1 MNTSDSS
8 EQSESPPPTTAKVDR
23 DRSLD
28 RSYPIV
34 CIGASAGGL
43 EAFTQLLKALEIDT
57 GMAFVLIQHLDPN
70 HKSLLTQI
78 LSKSTEMPVM
88 QIEDGMVVEPNCVY
102 IIPPNKKMG
111 IIGGMLKLMPREKIE
126 GKYMPIDA
134 FLQSLAKDRGN
145 KAIAVILSG
154 MDGDGT
160 LGVEAIKAEG
170 GITFAQCEKTAQY
183 DSMPN
188 TAIASGHVDF
198 ILPPQEI
205 AQELA
210 KIGRHPFVA
219 QTSSLETTD
228 ELPLSDPN
236 LLNRIFTLLRNNT
249 GSDFTHYKHATIK
262 RRIMRRL
269 ILHHFQKLEDYITYL
284 QKTPQ
289 EVEAL
294 YQDILIPYTTF
305 FRDPESYKALKNK
318 VFPKLMMDR
327 PPEDAIRIWIPGC
340 STGEEAYSIAICLL
354 EFLQDLA
361 TIPQIQIFATD
372 INQKAIEKARAAIY
386 PDKLMLHVSE
396 ERKKRFF
403 VKIENG
409 YQLGKR
415 IRDLCVFAKQNVSQ
429 DPPFSKLDLI
439 SCRNMLIYLSPFLQK
454 KVIPLF
460 HYALK
465 STGFLMLGASEGTGG
480 FSELFTLVDKK
491 YKIYSRKLA
500 RARLNFE
507 FTTGNHPLQKS
518 NATKKMNEDVSKGL
532 DLQKEADRIVLNRYA
547 PVGVVINED
556 LEILQF
562 RGQVSLYLEPAPGA
576 ASLNLLRMVRSGFL
590 LDLRTAIHK
599 AKDQNIP
606 IRKEGLQVK
615 CNEEFRT
622 VNIEVIPFKPLP
634 SSESYFLVL
643 FEEVTLLD
651 VPKSRAN
658 RTRETKEEEGTALAN
673 QELEI
678 LRLRQELTSTREY
691 LQSIIEE
698 QEVTNE
704 ELKAANE
711 EVLSSNEEFQS
722 TNEELETAKEEIQ
735 ATNEELNTINDE
747 LRNRNRELN
756 QVNNDL
762 NNLLDSVSIPI
773 VMLGKDLCIRLF
785 TPKAKTVLNIMPT
798 DIGRSIG
805 DIHTH
810 INVPNL
816 KKLISDVIKTAS
828 IVELEVQD
836 RSGHWYDLRIQP
848 YKTADNQIEG
858 TVIALVDIDALKR
871 SSDVLKEAG
880 DYARS
885 IVETVRSPIVVLDAD
900 LRVKTANRSFYETFQ
915 VTPEDTEQKSI
926 FDLGNRQWDI
936 PKLRHLLLEVIS
948 NNTSLDDFEVSHN
961 FLNIGDK
968 TMLLNSC
975 KIPLKSGSMETI
987 LLAIED
993 ITDRRRIEEERHQLL
1008 IFEQSA
1014 RETAED
1020 ANRAKDEFLSIL
1032 SHELRNPLS
1041 AIMGWTKLISTKKL
1055 DETQTAH
1062 GLDIIQRSAQAQ
1074 NKLIEDILDISRITT
1089 GKVRL
1094 NVSKVNLAFILEEAR
1109 DIVRLSADAKQI
1121 RLELVVNSQI
1131 VILGDPDRLRQVF
1144 WNLLSNAIK
1153 FTPTGGQIEIKLEK
1167 LPIENENSADPL
1179 QSETY
1184 QTSFAQIQMSDTG
1197 IGIAPEFLPY
1207 VFDRFRQADNKSA
1220 ISHAGLGLGLALVR
1234 YLVELHGGTAQA
1246 ASPGLGLGSTFT
1258 VQLPLQAVHRES

>member
-8 EQSESPPPTTAKVDR
+8 NQSESPPPATAELDR

-43 EAFTQLLKALEIDT
+43 EAFTQLLGSLEIDT

-70 HKSLLTQI
+70 HKSLLSEI
-78 LSKSTEMPVM
+78 LSQSTEMPVR
-88 QIEDGMVVEPNCVY
+88 QIEDGMAVEPNCVY
-102 IIPPNKKMG
+102 IIPPNKKMIIIRG
-111 IIGGMLKLMPREKIE
+111 ILKLMPREKIE

-134 FLQSLAKDRGN
+134 FLQSLAKERGN

-170 GITFAQCEKTAQY
+170 GITFAQCEETARY

-188 TAIASGHVDF
+188 TAVASGHVDF

-205 AQELA
+205 AHELA
-210 KIGRHPFVA
+210 KIGHHPYVA
-219 QTSSLETTD
+219 ETSSLSTD

-236 LLNRIFTLLRNNT
+236 LLEQIFTLLRTST
-249 GSDFTHYKHATIK
+249 GADFTRYKHATIK

-269 ILHHFQKLEDYITYL
+269 ILNHFQKLEDYVAYL
-284 QKTPQ
+284 QKTPP
-289 EVEAL
+289 EVAAL
-294 YQDILIPYTTF
+294 YQDILIPFTTF
-305 FRDPESYKALKNK
+305 FRDPESYEALKKK

-327 PPEDAIRIWIPGC
+327 PPEASIRIWIPGC
-340 STGEEAYSIAICLL
+340 STGEEAYSMAICLL
-354 EFLQDLA
+354 EFLEDLP
-361 TIPQIQIFATD
+361 TLPQIQIFATD
-372 INQKAIEKARAAIY
+372 INEKAIEKARAGIY
-386 PDKLMLHVSE
+386 PDKLLLHVSE

-409 YQLGKR
+409 YQLSKR
-415 IRDLCVFAKQNVSQ
+415 IRDMCVFAKQNVSQ

-439 SCRNMLIYLSPFLQK
+439 SCRNMLIYMGAVLQK

-480 FSELFTLVDKK
+480 FSDLFAVVDKK
-491 YKIYSRKLA
+491 YNIYSRKLA
-500 RARLNFE
+500 VPRLNFE
-507 FTTGNHPLQKS
+507 FTTSNYPLQKS
-518 NATKKMNEDVSKGL
+518 NTTKRINEDISKGS

-547 PVGVVINED
+547 PVGVVIDND
-556 LEILQF
+556 LEIRQF
-562 RGQVSLYLEPAPGA
+562 RGEVSLYLEPAPGS

-599 AKDQNIP
+599 AKEQNIA
-606 IRKEGLQVK
+606 IRKEGLQIK
-615 CNEEFRT
+615 CNKEFRT
-622 VNIEVIPFKPLP
+622 VNIEVIPFKPLA
-634 SSESYFLVL
+634 SSEGYFLVL
-643 FEEVTLLD
+643 FEDVTLPDIPQSKAKRTLQ
-651 VPKSRAN
+651 PKQ
-658 RTRETKEEEGTALAN
+658 ETVLAD
-673 QELEI
+673 QEREI
-678 LRLRQELTSTREY
+678 LQLRQELASTREY

-698 QEVTNE
+698 QEVVNE
-704 ELKAANE
+704 ELKASSE

-735 ATNEELNTINDE
+735 ATNEELNTINEE
-747 LRNRNRELN
+747 LQHRNLELN

-773 VMLGKDLCIRLF
+773 VMLGNDLCIRLF
-785 TPKAKTVLNIMPT
+785 TPKAKTVLNILPT

-805 DIHTH
+805 DIRTH

-816 KKLISDVIKTAS
+816 QKLISNVIKTAT

-836 RSGHWYDLRIQP
+836 RSGHWYDLRIRP
-848 YKTADNQIEG
+848 YKTADNRIEG
-858 TVIALVDIDALKR
+858 TVMALVDIDALKR
-871 SSDVLKEAG
+871 SADLLKEAR

-885 IVETVRSPIVVLDAD
+885 IVETVRSPLVVLDAE
-900 LRVKTANRSFYETFQ
+900 LRVKTANPSFYETFQ
-915 VTPEDTEQKSI
+915 VTPEETEQNLL

-936 PKLRHLLLEVIS
+936 LRLRYLLSEVIS
-948 NNTSLDDFEVSHN
+948 NNTTLNDFEVSHN

-968 TMLLNSC
+968 TMLLNAC
-975 KIPLKSGSMETI
+975 KIPLKSGSIETI

-1008 IFEQSA
+1008 ICEHSA
-1014 RETAED
+1014 REVAEA

-1041 AIMGWTKLISTKKL
+1041 AILGWSKLLLTKHL
-1055 DETQTAH
+1055 DETKIAK
-1062 GLDIIQRSAQAQ
+1062 GLEVIQRSAQAQ

-1089 GKVRL
+1089 GKIYL
-1094 NVSKVNLAFILEEAR
+1094 NVCTVNLALILSEAI

-1121 RLELVVNSQI
+1121 QLELALNSEI
-1131 VILGDPDRLRQVF
+1131 ATLGDSDRLKQVF

-1153 FTPTGGQIEIKLEK
+1153 FTPTGGRIEVKLEK
-1167 LPIENENSADPL
+1167 LPIENQNPADSV
-1179 QSETY
+1179 QSQIS
-1184 QTSFAQIQMSDTG
+1184 QTSYAQIQISDNG
-1197 IGIAPEFLPY
+1197 IGIEREFLPY
-1207 VFDRFRQADNKSA
+1207 VFDRYRQAHNTIA
-1220 ISHAGLGLGLALVR
+1220 RLHGGLGLGLALVR
-1234 YLVELHGGTAQA
+1234 YLVELHGGTVRA
-1246 ASPGLGLGSTFT
+1246 ASPGLGLGTTIT
-1258 VQLPLQAVHRES
+1258 VELPLQALDGES